1 MRTVPVA
8 VAFAVLALAVACVGI
23 AQLMRALHGAE
34 NSTPYES
41 PATFWNDVRPATAGD
56 PHHQLRHVLNA
67 VIDDVVGNAT
77 ANSDVI
83 HLDDWK

>member
-41 PATFWNDVRPATAGD
+41 PATFWNDVRPATGPGSDAAGAEGKT
-56 PHHQLRHVLNA
+56 PVPVRSAHNKPRPV
-67 VIDDVVGNAT
+67 
-77 ANSDVI
+77 
-83 HLDDWK
+83 

>member
-34 NSTPYES
+34 NSTPSES
-41 PATFWNDVRPATAGD
+41 PATLWNDVRPATRPGSDAAGAEGKTY
-56 PHHQLRHVLNA
+56 PVPVQSAHNKPRPV
-67 VIDDVVGNAT
+67 
-77 ANSDVI
+77 
-83 HLDDWK
+83 

>member
-41 PATFWNDVRPATAGD
+41 PATFWNDVRPATRPGSDAAGAEGKT
-56 PHHQLRHVLNA
+56 PVPVQSAHNKPRPV
-67 VIDDVVGNAT
+67 
-77 ANSDVI
+77 
-83 HLDDWK
+83 